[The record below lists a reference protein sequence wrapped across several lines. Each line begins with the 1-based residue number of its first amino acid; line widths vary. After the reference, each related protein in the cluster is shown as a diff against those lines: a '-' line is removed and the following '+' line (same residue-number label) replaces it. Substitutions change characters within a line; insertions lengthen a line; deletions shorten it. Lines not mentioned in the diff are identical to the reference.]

1 MPEDPTGNDNFKYG
15 KEHPERDF
23 KATESI
29 EELGDMHLATENYSV
44 ALEYYTAALQKSVTS
59 GSGDLV
65 RIYRKISDCY
75 RKKGMLNQAMAFLE
89 DAKLNRAE
97 DDEISEGIISCR
109 RGIIY
114 YEKGKIKEALREGC
128 EAYKVLRISDAHREV
143 AHTQL
148 LIANCYSRMGKPEK
162 AEQFFLDALSSYR
175 RINDVVGESYV
186 LNNLGL
192 FHKNACRW
200 GRALQFLSRAL
211 EICEE
216 TGLSRHEVRVRLN
229 LGIVHLKNRDFAE
242 AETAFTRVRE
252 MAKRIGDDLKYT
264 RATLMLGVKETRTG
278 HLLLAEK
285 HLLEGRVKAEKNGY
299 KREIALSDEFL
310 GDYMFARGDYE
321 GALENYGKAVLK
333 AEEILPESDIV
344 AETLRRKMSA
354 HLALRNPER
363 VISIGRKA
371 LEIAN
376 NCEEVHEIGFI
387 ERTMGKAYAMLG
399 DHEKTKKYI
408 NSSIRI
414 FLAVN
419 NPHEAHRSGYYLGK
433 HMHGKGGRKSLVT
446 ARKLIKES
454 LSYFERTEEFE
465 QAALCH
471 FELAKV
477 YHALDNVD
485 ESLLH
490 VYEASHIAGEMG
502 DRNFIRRL
510 KRFRKKI
517 ERDVIKPSNPP
528 KAEFSLP
535 ENFSNLLAG
544 DSNLSGYL
552 DYILNDLMIKLE
564 AHHGFVSIY
573 GNGSKDENPLVL
585 ARRGVSDN
593 ATVKI
598 TNWFRSSADEEISE
612 ESLVTDVDSDRRM
625 AGVRE
630 VLPGGNAPVYFHPLV
645 KDGKATGLLFFQSEN
660 GGAEV
665 PRLGSIYDVVSTYA
679 GFISFLIKGIIC
691 GGYAGAKNGE
701 KTATGFESMITRDDK
716 MLNLCNLAQKVAST
730 DSTVLLMGETG
741 TGKGLVAKAVHK
753 LSPRRFGKFVHVNC
767 AALPENILESE
778 LFGHVKGAFTGA
790 VVNKQGLLVEAEG
803 GTAFLDE
810 IGKMPLSLQG
820 KLLQFLDTSLVRQVG
835 SNSMKEIDVRLIFAS
850 KVDLLT
856 LCKQGKM
863 LEDFY
868 YRINDFPLT
877 IPPLRERPDDI
888 RLLAD
893 HYTRQHSRKMKKNV
907 MGISAE
913 AYEKLLSYDWP
924 GNVRQ
929 LEKVIKRAIILV
941 NANSPVTSAHLVFGS
956 SVTASVKS
964 QSEDTDAS
972 TLPEKIEALERRV
985 IAESLKRNSW
995 NRKAVSRSLSISYPT
1010 LLNKIRKYGI
1020 TKGS

>member
-1 MPEDPTGNDNFKYG
+1 MPEDPMGSDSFKFG
-15 KEHPERDF
+15 REHPENNF

-29 EELGDMHLATENYSV
+29 EGLGDMHLATENYSV
-44 ALEYYTAALQKSVTS
+44 ALEYYTAALQKSLAS

-75 RKKGMLNQAMAFLE
+75 RKKGMLKQAMAFLE
-89 DAKLNRAE
+89 DANLNRTE
-97 DDEISEGIISCR
+97 DDQISRGIISCR

-128 EAYKVLRISDAHREV
+128 EAYKVLRTSDEHREV

-200 GRALQFLSRAL
+200 GRALQFLNRAL

-229 LGIVHLKNRDFAE
+229 LGIVHLKKRDFAE

-252 MAKRIGDDLKYT
+252 MAKRTGDDLKYT
-264 RATLMLGVKETRTG
+264 RATLMLGVKETMTG

-299 KREIALSDEFL
+299 SREIALSDEFL

-321 GALENYGKAVLK
+321 GALENYGKAVMK
-333 AEEILPESDIV
+333 AEEILPGSDIA

-354 HLALRNPER
+354 YLALKNPEE
-363 VISIGRKA
+363 VVSVGKKA
-371 LEIAN
+371 LEIAK

-399 DHEKTKKYI
+399 DHGKTKKYI
-408 NSSIRI
+408 NSSIRV

-419 NPHEAHRSGYYLGK
+419 NPYEAHRSGYYLGR
-433 HMHGKGGRKSLVT
+433 HMHRQGGRKSLVT

-471 FELAKV
+471 FELARI

-490 VYEASHIAGEMG
+490 VYEASHIAGELG

-517 ERDVIKPSNPP
+517 ERAAIEPASKS
-528 KAEFSLP
+528 KGEFSLP
-535 ENFSNLLAG
+535 ENFSSLLAG

-552 DYILNDLMIKLE
+552 DYILSDLMIKLE

-573 GNGSKDENPLVL
+573 GNSPRDEEPLVL
-585 ARRGVSDN
+585 ARRGVSDK
-593 ATVKI
+593 ATIRI
-598 TNWFRSSADEEISE
+598 TNWFRNKTDEEISE
-612 ESLVTDVDSDRRM
+612 ECLVTDVEGDRRIS
-625 AGVRE
+625 GVRG

-645 KDGKATGLLFFQSEN
+645 KEGKTTGLLFFQSEN
-660 GGAEV
+660 GGAEA

-691 GGYAGAKNGE
+691 GTDAECKDTE
-701 KTATGFESMITRDDK
+701 KTVTGFESMITRDEG

-753 LSPRRFGKFVHVNC
+753 LSTRRFGKFVHVNC

-790 VVNKQGLLVEAEG
+790 VVNKQGLLAEADG

-820 KLLQFLDTSLVRQVG
+820 KLLQFLDTSRVRPVG
-835 SNSMKEIDVRLIFAS
+835 SNTMKEIDVRLVFAS
-850 KVDLLT
+850 KVDLLS
-856 LCKQGKM
+856 LCKQGGM

-893 HYTRQHSRKMKKNV
+893 HYTRQYSRKMNKNV
-907 MGISAE
+907 MGISTE

-924 GNVRQ
+924 GNVRE

-941 NANSPVTSAHLVFGS
+941 NGASPVTPVHLVFDS
-956 SVTASVKS
+956 SVTGSGGDRSKS
-964 QSEDTDAS
+964 AEAS
-972 TLPEKIEALERRV
+972 TLPEKIEALESEV
-985 IAESLKRNSW
+985 IAESLNRNSW
-995 NRKAVSRSLSISYPT
+995 NRKAASRSLGISYPT
-1010 LLNKIRKYGI
+1010 LLSKIRKYGI
-1020 TKGS
+1020 TRGN